1 MTADLVALRERIAAI
16 AARPRGAATLPSGRG
31 QNQGLGGGW
40 GEGAGWTGQ
49 LPANCREEA
58 TPFGPIVVRRE
69 SFPDDGDHEVEA
81 LSTCL
86 GLAPDDLRRPLFL
99 DTETTGLSG
108 GTGTVAFLVGLAWRE
123 ADGLTL
129 VQYFLCD
136 FNQENALLWAVG
148 ECVREA
154 GVLVSYN
161 GRSFD
166 WPLLQ
171 TRLVMQRAAWPSPP
185 HLDLLTLARRIFRP
199 RLPDC
204 ALQTIEQAVLDLHRA
219 DDLPG
224 SLIPSRYFAWLR
236 GGDPRVLEPVFIH
249 NRQDVLSMALLLAR
263 FEAVLRGSDDLHPLD
278 RFGRARFLE
287 VRGFYDKAIQE
298 YRQLW
303 RHRRMGGAQPLLGGA
318 LGLRLARLL
327 RRQGRLEEA
336 RSVLEECWRT
346 QSYPYPVAIE
356 LAKLLE
362 HQARDLNAARRIV
375 SDALRLLAVAMV
387 PNPQWRADL
396 ERRSERLDRRLGLD
410 DRRVFA
416 LTG

>member
-1 MTADLVALRERIAAI
+1 VTADLVALRERIAAI
-16 AARPRGAATLPSGRG
+16 TARPRGTSALASVSRRGSPCPLSGDGRGGGRLPS
-31 QNQGLGGGW
+31 
-40 GEGAGWTGQ
+40 
-49 LPANCREEA
+49 NCTEEA
-58 TPFGPIVVRRE
+58 TPYGPVAVRRE
-69 SFPDDGDHEVEA
+69 WFADDGSQDVGA

-86 GLAPDDLRRPLFL
+86 GFAPDELRRPLFL

-123 ADGLTL
+123 GEGLAL
-129 VQYFLCD
+129 AQYFLCD
-136 FNQENALLWAVG
+136 FDQEQALLWAVG
-148 ECVREA
+148 QCISQA

-171 TRLVMQRAAWPSPP
+171 TRLVLRRATWPSPP

-204 ALQTIEQAVLDLHRA
+204 ALQTIEQSVLDLHRA

-236 GGDPRVLEPVFIH
+236 QGDSRALDPVFLH
-249 NRQDVLSMALLLAR
+249 NQQDVLSMALLLAR
-263 FEAVLRGSDDLHPLD
+263 FETLLGGSDELHPLD

-287 VRGFYDKAIQE
+287 ARGFQLEAIRE

-303 RHRRMGGAQPLLGGA
+303 REHQVGGALRATRGA

-327 RRQGRLEEA
+327 RRQGRWEEA
-336 RSVLEECWRT
+336 RAVLEECWHT
-346 QSYPYPVAIE
+346 QTYPYPVAIE

-362 HQARDLNAARRIV
+362 HQARDLAAARRIV
-375 SDALRLLAVAMV
+375 SDALRLLAVAV
-387 PNPQWRADL
+387 VSNAQWRMDL
-396 ERRSERLDRRLGLD
+396 ERRQQRLERRLGRD
-410 DRRVFA
+410 DVRAFA

>member
-1 MTADLVALRERIAAI
+1 MTADLVALRARIAAI
-16 AARPRGAATLPSGRG
+16 AARPRGATKSPS
-31 QNQGLGGGW
+31 LSGGG
-40 GEGAGWTGQ
+40 EGGGWTGQ
-49 LPANCREEA
+49 LPANCSEEG
-58 TPFGPIVVRRE
+58 TPFGPVAVRRE
-69 SFPDDGDHEVEA
+69 WFPDDGDREVEA

-86 GLAPDDLRRPLFL
+86 GFAPGDLRRPLFL

-108 GTGTVAFLVGLAWRE
+108 GTGTVAFLVGLARHE
-123 ADGLTL
+123 SEGLAL

-136 FNQENALLWAVG
+136 FNQEDALLWAVG
-148 ECVREA
+148 QSVREA

-171 TRLVMQRAAWPSPP
+171 TRLLMRRAEWASPP
-185 HLDLLTLARRIFRP
+185 HLDLLTLARRIFKP

-224 SLIPSRYFAWLR
+224 MLIPGRYFAWLR
-236 GGDPRVLEPVFIH
+236 DGDPHGLDPVFIH
-249 NRQDVLSMALLLAR
+249 NRQDVLSMALLLPR
-263 FEAVLRGSDDLHPLD
+263 FEALLRDPDDLHPLD

-287 VRGFYDKAIQE
+287 ARGFRGEAVQE
-298 YRQLW
+298 YRRLW
-303 RHRRMGGAQPLLGGA
+303 RHRPMGEALPVTRGAV
-318 LGLRLARLL
+318 GLRLARLL
-327 RRQGRLEEA
+327 RRQGRWEEA
-336 RSVLEECWRT
+336 QSVLEECWRT

-362 HQARDLNAARRIV
+362 HQARDLKAARRIV

-387 PNPQWRADL
+387 PNAQWQDDL
-396 ERRSERLDRRLGLD
+396 ERRQRRLDRRLGLD
-410 DRRVFA
+410 DRRAFA